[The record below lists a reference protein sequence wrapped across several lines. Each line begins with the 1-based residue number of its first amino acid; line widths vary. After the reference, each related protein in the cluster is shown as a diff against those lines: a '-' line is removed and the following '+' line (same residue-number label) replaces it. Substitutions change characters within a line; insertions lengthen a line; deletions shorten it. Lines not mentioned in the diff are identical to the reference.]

1 MLMPKIND
9 TLLYLVL
16 TLVLICTLAFGSYK
30 AGVDNTE
37 EEWRLKWAEQAQR
50 LADAERAYTELARAE
65 ELRRQAAINEVTTNA
80 QTEID
85 RARADAAAAHA
96 AADSLRDQAKRLAA
110 AAGKTCSNPSHATAG
125 KAAGSAGLVLAD
137 VLGRVEE
144 AGRSM
149 AEAAD
154 RSRIAGAACEAAY
167 DALTVK

>member
-1 MLMPKIND
+1 MLMPRISGA
-9 TLLYLVL
+9 LLSIMLTVVL
-16 TLVLICTLAFGSYK
+16 SGALAFSAYRI
-30 AGVDNTE
+30 GVDTTE
-37 EEWRLKWAEQAQR
+37 DEWRVKWAEQAER

-110 AAGKTCSNPSHATAG
+110 AAGKTCGNPSPATAG

-137 VLGRVEE
+137 VLGRADDA
-144 AGRSM
+144 AG
-149 AEAAD
+149 ELAAALD
-154 RSRIAGAACEAAY
+154 RSRIAGLACERAY
-167 DALTVK
+167 DALKQ

>member
-16 TLVLICTLAFGSYK
+16 TLVLICTLAFGAYRI
-30 AGVDNTE
+30 GVDTTND
-37 EEWRLKWAEQAQR
+37 EWRLKWAEQAQR
-50 LADAERAYTELARAE
+50 LADAERAYSELARSE
-65 ELRRQAAINEVTTNA
+65 ELRRQAAINEVSQNA

-96 AADSLRDQAKRLAA
+96 AADSLRDQAQRLAA
-110 AAGKTCSNPSHATAG
+110 AAGKSSCNTRPATAG
-125 KAAGSAGLVLAD
+125 KAASSAGLVLAD

-144 AGRSM
+144 AGRAM

-154 RSRIAGAACEAAY
+154 RSRIAGLACERAH
-167 DALTVK
+167 DALTR

>member
-1 MLMPKIND
+1 MLMPRISGA
-9 TLLYLVL
+9 LLSVLFTVALVGL
-16 TLVLICTLAFGSYK
+16 LLFVGYRIGADS
-30 AGVDNTE
+30 TE
-37 EEWRLKWAEQAQR
+37 SEWRIKWAEQAQR

-65 ELRRQAAINEVTTNA
+65 ELRRQAAINEVTENA

-96 AADSLRDQAKRLAA
+96 AADSLRDQAQRLAA
-110 AAGKTCSNPSHATAG
+110 AAGKTCSNPRPAAAG
-125 KAAGSAGLVLAD
+125 KAAGSPGLVLAD

-167 DALTVK
+167 DALTVR